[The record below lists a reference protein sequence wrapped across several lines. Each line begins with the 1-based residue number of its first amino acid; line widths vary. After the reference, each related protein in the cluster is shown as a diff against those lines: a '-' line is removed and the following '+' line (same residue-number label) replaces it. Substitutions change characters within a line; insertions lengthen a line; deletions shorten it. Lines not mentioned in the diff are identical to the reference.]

1 VTAPQEPPQE
11 PPPPRLSWGARLGL
25 LFGILSGPAYIAWI
39 AGVEGKRIWVI
50 LGIILLIAGGAGLA
64 HRLMAMTRK

>member
-1 VTAPQEPPQE
+1 MTTPQPQE

-50 LGIILLIAGGAGLA
+50 LGLILLVAGCAGLA

>member
-1 VTAPQEPPQE
+1 MTSPQQPP

-50 LGIILLIAGGAGLA
+50 LGLILLVAACAGLA

>member
-1 VTAPQEPPQE
+1 MTSPQQTP

-50 LGIILLIAGGAGLA
+50 LGLILLVAACAGLA